1 MPQDEISF
9 TDFIASSIHDMK
21 NSLMM
26 QVHALES
33 VAAECRQKG
42 DQETVQ
48 KLGGV
53 LYEASR
59 MNSSLIQ
66 LLGIYKFDKAIYPMD
81 VVEHSLADVIAEAV
95 MQNTSN
101 LNFKGL
107 KVTTQ
112 CDPDLY
118 WYFDRDLVSGMLLNA
133 LNNAYNYTKS
143 SIHIVARQVDGMLE
157 LRVEDDGR
165 GYPASM
171 LSNSSMDANKGIHFS
186 NGSTGLGF
194 HFVSRAARM
203 HKNGGTCGSLAIEN
217 GGQWGGGCFIVRLP

>member
-26 QVHALES
+26 QVHSLES
-33 VAAECRQKG
+33 VVAQCREKG
-42 DQETVQ
+42 DLETVQ

-66 LLGIYKFDKAIYPMD
+66 LLGIYKFDKAIYPLD
-81 VVEHSLADVIAEAV
+81 VVEHCVADVIAEAV
-95 MQNTSN
+95 VENTSN

-107 KVTTQ
+107 RVTTQ

-118 WYFDRDLVSGMLLNA
+118 WYFDRDLVSGILLNA

-143 SIHIVARQVDGMLE
+143 SIHIVAKQADGMLE

-165 GYPASM
+165 GYPDSM
-171 LSNSSMDANKGIHFS
+171 LANNSVESNVGIRFS
-186 NGSTGLGF
+186 KGSTGLGF
-194 HFVSRAARM
+194 HFVSSAARM
-203 HKNGGTCGSLAIEN
+203 HKNGGKSGSLAIEN
-217 GGQWGGGCFIVRLP
+217 GGQWGGGCFVVRLP